1 MKEPRFLISWLPRV
15 TPKEVLYTN
24 PGQELVW
31 GSEGLH
37 VTILPGPPDRSR
49 CLSVPLIADGFLAP
63 FNFMK
68 SNPPC
73 HRSGPTRTKNV
84 RGQRESFLLHSLPHL
99 PGFGFL

>member
-1 MKEPRFLISWLPRV
+1 MKEPRFLISWLPRA
-15 TPKEVLYTN
+15 TPKKVLYTN
-24 PGQELVW
+24 PGIGV

-49 CLSVPLIADGFLAP
+49 CLSVPLVADGFLAP
-63 FNFMK
+63 SNFMK
-68 SNPPC
+68 SNPPR

-99 PGFGFL
+99 PSFGFS